1 MKKKP
6 GRLAV
11 ALLCYAVLIA
21 VALYRLLPVRSSDE
35 RFILMIFLL
44 VFAFLIV
51 RTVMHAAND
60 RDS

>member
-1 MKKKP
+1 M
-6 GRLAV
+6 
-11 ALLCYAVLIA
+11 LCYAVLIA

-60 RDS
+60 RDG